1 MLNLERFVRDNSSP
15 EWPSHLAQEV
25 QFRPPVGFRLA
36 HIFRRNVATTAIP
49 PKRQPSARSTM
60 ELNDHSTSAAG
71 TVLIVDD
78 EELLRGL
85 LSRLLADAG
94 LMVAEAPNGRV
105 ALDVVES
112 LGEALR
118 LVVTD
123 IQMPVMSGPEFVREF
138 RPRHPDIPVLYM
150 TGRSASAPT
159 HDYGDPLLHKPFT
172 GEAFLALVQGLLC
185 QVR

>member
-1 MLNLERFVRDNSSP
+1 
-15 EWPSHLAQEV
+15 
-25 QFRPPVGFRLA
+25 
-36 HIFRRNVATTAIP
+36 
-49 PKRQPSARSTM
+49 M
-60 ELNDHSTSAAG
+60 ELNDHSSSAAG
-71 TVLIVDD
+71 TVLIVED

-85 LSRLLADAG
+85 LSRLLVDAG
-94 LMVAEAPNGRV
+94 VMVAEAPNGRV
-105 ALDVVES
+105 ALDVAES

-150 TGRSASAPT
+150 TGRRANLSS
-159 HDYGDPLLHKPFT
+159 DDDCGDPLLHKPFT
-172 GEAFLALVQGLLC
+172 GEAFLALVQRLLC

>member
-1 MLNLERFVRDNSSP
+1 MLNLERCVRANSSP
-15 EWPSHLAQEV
+15 EWPSRLAQEV
-25 QFRPPVGFRLA
+25 QFAPPVGLRLA
-36 HIFRRNVATTAIP
+36 HIFRRNVETTAIP

-60 ELNDHSTSAAG
+60 ELNDHSSSAAG

-105 ALDVVES
+105 ALDVAES

-118 LVVTD
+118 LIVTD
-123 IQMPVMSGPEFVREF
+123 IHMPVMSGPEFVREF

-150 TGRSASAPT
+150 TGRSASARSD
-159 HDYGDPLLHKPFT
+159 DYADPLLHKPFT

-185 QVR
+185 QVP